1 MLPEII
7 WICRFGLANLYEE
20 KKNKKPQKKQLS
32 HFFESNLMALFLHS
46 IVDENGHP

>member
-20 KKNKKPQKKQLS
+20 KKNKKNCYLI
-32 HFFESNLMALFLHS
+32 FLKAISWHYFY
-46 IVDENGHP
+46 IVL